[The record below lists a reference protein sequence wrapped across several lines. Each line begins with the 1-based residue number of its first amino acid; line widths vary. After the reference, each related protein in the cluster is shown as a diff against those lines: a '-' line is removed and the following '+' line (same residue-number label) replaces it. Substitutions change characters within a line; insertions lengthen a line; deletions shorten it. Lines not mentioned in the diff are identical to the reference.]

1 MNPIAS
7 NVLAWLL
14 TYLIHS
20 TVLLGVAWLVT
31 RRSGLE
37 PWASELIWKVALLA
51 PLVTGTIQ
59 SRLELST
66 PAAVRLPATQPAT
79 PADAARQPADP
90 GRQPTDP
97 GRQPTDPGR
106 QPTDGRQP
114 ADPGRQPGV
123 QAREATDPASITPG
137 APGYRPGS
145 ENPTPSRGPS
155 LPLVVVALWGLIALA
170 SSLYYVARRLIL
182 VGRLA
187 DRRAVTDGPLAATLA
202 ELQRTAGYR
211 RRVHLTMARTISSPV
226 ALGLSE
232 ICVPEL
238 ALSELGVEQQRSMLA
253 HELAHLARRDSLWLA
268 AASLIERLF
277 FFQPLNRLARRELET
292 AAEYLSD
299 EWAMRK
305 TGSAVSLAKCLATV
319 AEWIQA
325 SPLGVPVAGLAER
338 RSLLVSRISRLLDGH
353 LASSPASRRVW
364 AAGATLAV
372 VVTIAAAPRVS
383 QSSPPGPL
391 SLRESSPPDP
401 LSLRERGN
409 DARPSSPLSGTERG
423 SGGEAA
429 DQDTTVVNAL
439 IARLKDENARV
450 RGAAAHSLGRLGDPR
465 AVMPLIAVLA
475 DSDAAVRATAI
486 DALADLEDPR
496 AIGPIAA
503 LLRDPVT
510 DVKRN
515 ALSALSHWEQ
525 GVPTAP
531 VVALLE
537 DPDAEVRHEAID
549 LLDHLHA
556 RSAGS
561 AIARLINDPSS
572 DVRVAVVQALG
583 NLREQSGAAAITE
596 ALNDANADV
605 RQAALGALNDLKA
618 PIAEATLLKLMT
630 DANADVRQRA
640 AELAGER
647 SVIAAI
653 PSLRRLID
661 DPKSDVREAA
671 TEALG
676 QIADPAAR
684 QALRAA
690 LQSPDPKV
698 RRAAAEALG
707 QEP

>member
-1 MNPIAS
+1 MNPLAS
-7 NVLAWLL
+7 SLLAWLL

-20 TVLLGVAWLVT
+20 TVLLGLAWVVT
-31 RRSGLE
+31 RRWRLE
-37 PWASELIWKVALLA
+37 PAASDLLWKVALLA
-51 PLVTGTIQ
+51 GLVTGTIQ
-59 SRLELST
+59 SRLELAT
-66 PAAVRLPATQPAT
+66 PAAVTLSVAARPQAPTLGQPAAPATEVAGT
-79 PADAARQPADP
+79 T
-90 GRQPTDP
+90 G
-97 GRQPTDPGR
+97 
-106 QPTDGRQP
+106 
-114 ADPGRQPGV
+114 
-123 QAREATDPASITPG
+123 S
-137 APGYRPGS
+137 RPGS
-145 ENPTPSRGPS
+145 VNQAPSRAAS
-155 LPLVVVALWGLIALA
+155 WPLVLVLLWGVIALG

-187 DRRAVTDGPLAATLA
+187 DRRAVSDGPLAATLA
-202 ELQRTAGYR
+202 ELQRTSGHR

-268 AASLIERLF
+268 GASLIERFF

-292 AAEYLSD
+292 TAEYLSD

-338 RSLLVSRISRLLDGH
+338 RSLLVSRISRLLDAR
-353 LASSPASRRVW
+353 LPQSPASRRGW
-364 AAGATLAV
+364 AIAAALGV

-383 QSSPPGPL
+383 QGVAALASPQSSPPVPL
-391 SLRESSPPDP
+391 SV
-401 LSLRERGN
+401 RERG
-409 DARPSSPLSGTERG
+409 DSMRSPSPEGGGGQGVRTGATKGTASVPE
-423 SGGEAA
+423 
-429 DQDTTVVNAL
+429 DTTVVNAL
-439 IARLKDENARV
+439 IARLKDENAGV
-450 RGAAAHSLGRLGDPR
+450 RRAAAHSLGQLGDLR
-465 AVMPLIAVLA
+465 AVPPLIAVLA
-475 DSDAAVRATAI
+475 DSDAEVRSAAV

-496 AIGPIAA
+496 AIGPIAG
-503 LLRDPVT
+503 LLKDPVG

-515 ALSALSHWEQ
+515 ALSALSHWDQ
-525 GVPTAP
+525 AVPTAP
-531 VVALLE
+531 VVALLD
-537 DPDAEVRHEAID
+537 DPDADVRHEAVD
-549 LLDHLHA
+549 LLEHLNA

-561 AIARLINDPSS
+561 AIARLIHDPSA
-572 DVRVAVVQALG
+572 DVRSAVVQALG
-583 NLREQSGAAAITE
+583 NLGEQSGAAAITE
-596 ALNDANADV
+596 ALGDANADV

-618 PIAEATLLKLMT
+618 PIAEATLLNLMK
-630 DANADVRQRA
+630 DASADVRQRA

-653 PSLRRLID
+653 PQLRRMID
-661 DPKSDVREAA
+661 DPRGDVREAA

-676 QIADPAAR
+676 HIADPAAR
-684 QALRAA
+684 QALQAA

-707 QEP
+707 QDP

>member
-1 MNPIAS
+1 MNAIS
-7 NVLAWLL
+7 SSLLAWLL

-20 TVLLGVAWLVT
+20 SVLLGVAWLVT
-31 RRSGLE
+31 RGRRLE
-37 PWASELIWKVALLA
+37 PAASDLLWKVALLA

-66 PAAVRLPATQPAT
+66 PAAVRLPV
-79 PADAARQPADP
+79 
-90 GRQPTDP
+90 
-97 GRQPTDPGR
+97 
-106 QPTDGRQP
+106 
-114 ADPGRQPGV
+114 ADPGRQPGITDPGR
-123 QAREATDPASITPG
+123 QAAATDPGRQPGDPETPS
-137 APGYRPGS
+137 YRPALAGS
-145 ENPTPSRGPS
+145 QPSRGPS
-155 LPLVVVALWGLIALA
+155 LPLVVVLLWGVVALG

-182 VGRLA
+182 IGRLA
-187 DRRAVTDGPLAATLA
+187 DRRPVTEGPLAATLA
-202 ELQRTAGYR
+202 ELRQTTGYR

-238 ALSELGVEQQRSMLA
+238 ALTELGMQQQRSMLA

-268 AASLIERLF
+268 GASLIERFF
-277 FFQPLNRLARRELET
+277 FFQPLNRLARRELEST
-292 AAEYLSD
+292 AEYLSD

-325 SPLGVPVAGLAER
+325 SPLGVSVAGLAER
-338 RSLLVSRISRLLDGH
+338 RSLLVSRISRLLDGR
-353 LASSPASRRVW
+353 LPQNPASRVGW
-364 AAGATLAV
+364 AAAAALGV

-383 QSSPPGPL
+383 QGVAKTAALTTADTSTQTTATPSP
-391 SLRESSPPDP
+391 SPSEPVV
-401 LSLRERGN
+401 
-409 DARPSSPLSGTERG
+409 ARKPAAATSP
-423 SGGEAA
+423 
-429 DQDTTVVNAL
+429 QDTTVVNAL
-439 IARLKDENARV
+439 IARLKDENAAV
-450 RGAAAHSLGRLGDPR
+450 RRAAANSLGRLGDPR
-465 AVMPLIAVLA
+465 AVEPLIAVLA
-475 DSDAAVRATAI
+475 DSDAEVRATAI

-503 LLRDPVT
+503 MLKDPVT

-515 ALSALSHWEQ
+515 ALSALSHWDQ
-525 GVPTAP
+525 GVSTAP
-531 VVALLE
+531 VIALLD
-537 DPDAEVRHEAID
+537 DPDAEVRHEAVD

-561 AIARLINDPSS
+561 AIARLIHDPSS
-572 DVRVAVVQALG
+572 DVRSAVVQALG
-583 NLREQSGAAAITE
+583 NLRDQSGAAAITE
-596 ALNDANADV
+596 ALSDADADV
-605 RQAALGALNDLKA
+605 REAALSALNDLKA

-630 DANADVRQRA
+630 DADTDVRQA
-640 AELAGER
+640 AAHLAGER
-647 SVIAAI
+647 SVVAAI
-653 PSLRRLID
+653 PALRRLID
-661 DPKSDVREAA
+661 DPKSDVRETA

-676 QIADPAAR
+676 NIADPAAR